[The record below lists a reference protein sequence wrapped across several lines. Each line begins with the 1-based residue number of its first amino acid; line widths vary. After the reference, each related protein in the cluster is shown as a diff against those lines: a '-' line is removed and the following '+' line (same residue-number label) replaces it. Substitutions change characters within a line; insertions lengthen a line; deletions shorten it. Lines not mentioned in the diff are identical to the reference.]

1 LVRQFIPKS
10 RRLSTVSDKEL
21 AMIQDRLNNRR
32 RKRLG
37 YKTPLEVF
45 SHKFGRVALRAYI
58 QGVFSG
64 EVPMFFLAFKRQLYV
79 SALVSALAPGVASAQ
94 SLKAGVL
101 QCHLSGGVGMILM
114 MNQSLDCVFKSQSGG
129 PTSHYIGRLTNV
141 GANIG
146 ISGPGRMVWGVLAA
160 TNNLAPGALAG
171 DFVGAQG
178 SVAVGAGAGGAVL
191 VGGSNR
197 SISLQPISVS
207 VGTGLNL
214 SAGIGSLNLQYMPV
228 TPSPPF
234 PRLPRAAW

>member
-1 LVRQFIPKS
+1 MTI
-10 RRLSTVSDKEL
+10 
-21 AMIQDRLNNRR
+21 
-32 RKRLG
+32 
-37 YKTPLEVF
+37 
-45 SHKFGRVALRAYI
+45 RAFMR
-58 QGVFSG
+58 GLC
-64 EVPMFFLAFKRQLYV
+64 VPAFLAL
-79 SALVSALAPGVASAQ
+79 LAPGVASAQ

-114 MNQSLDCVFKSQSGG
+114 MNQSLDCVFKSNSGNR
-129 PTSHYIGRLTNV
+129 THYIGRLTNV

-160 TNNLAPGALAG
+160 SNDLAPGALAG

-207 VGTGLNL
+207 VGTGLNV
-214 SAGIGSLNLQYMPV
+214 SAGVGSLNLQYMPV

-234 PRLPRAAW
+234 PRIPSTAW

>member
-1 LVRQFIPKS
+1 MSFWSFR
-10 RRLSTVSDKEL
+10 
-21 AMIQDRLNNRR
+21 
-32 RKRLG
+32 
-37 YKTPLEVF
+37 
-45 SHKFGRVALRAYI
+45 
-58 QGVFSG
+58 
-64 EVPMFFLAFKRQLYV
+64 RQLCA
-79 SALVSALAPGVASAQ
+79 SALLAVLAPGVASAQ
-94 SLKAGVL
+94 SLKVGVL

-114 MNQSLDCVFKSQSGG
+114 QNQSLDCVFRNRAGG
-129 PTSHYIGRLTNV
+129 PSSHYLGRLTNV

-160 TNNLAPGALAG
+160 TNDLAPGALAG

-191 VGGSNR
+191 VGGSNK

-234 PRLPRAAW
+234 PRLPKTAW

>member
-1 LVRQFIPKS
+1 MLFRTFQ
-10 RRLSTVSDKEL
+10 RGLC
-21 AMIQDRLNNRR
+21 
-32 RKRLG
+32 
-37 YKTPLEVF
+37 
-45 SHKFGRVALRAYI
+45 
-58 QGVFSG
+58 
-64 EVPMFFLAFKRQLYV
+64 V
-79 SALVSALAPGVASAQ
+79 SALLAVLAPGAASAQ

-114 MNQSLDCVFKSQSGG
+114 MNQSLDCVFKSNSGAR
-129 PTSHYIGRLTNV
+129 SHYIGRLTNV

-146 ISGPGRMVWGVLAA
+146 ISGAGRMVWGVLAA

-178 SVAVGAGAGGAVL
+178 SVAVGAGAGGAIL

-234 PRLPRAAW
+234 LRIPRTAW

>member
-1 LVRQFIPKS
+1 MSIWS
-10 RRLSTVSDKEL
+10 
-21 AMIQDRLNNRR
+21 
-32 RKRLG
+32 
-37 YKTPLEVF
+37 
-45 SHKFGRVALRAYI
+45 LR
-58 QGVFSG
+58 
-64 EVPMFFLAFKRQLYV
+64 RQLCV
-79 SALVSALAPGVASAQ
+79 SALLAVLAPGVASAQ

-114 MNQSLDCVFKSQSGG
+114 MNQSLDCVFKSNSGAR
-129 PTSHYIGRLTNV
+129 THYIGRLTNV

-160 TNNLAPGALAG
+160 SNDLAPGALAG

-207 VGTGLNL
+207 VGTGLNV
-214 SAGIGSLNLQYMPV
+214 SAGVGSLNLQYMPV

-234 PRLPRAAW
+234 PRLPSAAW

>member
-1 LVRQFIPKS
+1 MSFWS
-10 RRLSTVSDKEL
+10 
-21 AMIQDRLNNRR
+21 
-32 RKRLG
+32 
-37 YKTPLEVF
+37 
-45 SHKFGRVALRAYI
+45 LR
-58 QGVFSG
+58 
-64 EVPMFFLAFKRQLYV
+64 RQLCV
-79 SALVSALAPGVASAQ
+79 SALLAVLVPGVASAQ

-114 MNQSLDCVFKSQSGG
+114 MNQSLDCVFKSSTGAR
-129 PTSHYIGRLTNV
+129 THYIGRLTNV

-160 TNNLAPGALAG
+160 SNSLAPGALAG

-191 VGGSNR
+191 VGGSNN

-207 VGTGLNL
+207 VGTGLNV
-214 SAGIGSLNLQYMPV
+214 SAGVGSLNLQYMPV

-234 PRLPRAAW
+234 PRLPSTAW

>member
-1 LVRQFIPKS
+1 MCVRK
-10 RRLSTVSDKEL
+10 
-21 AMIQDRLNNRR
+21 
-32 RKRLG
+32 
-37 YKTPLEVF
+37 F
-45 SHKFGRVALRAYI
+45 S
-58 QGVFSG
+58 
-64 EVPMFFLAFKRQLYV
+64 RQLCV
-79 SALVSALAPGVASAQ
+79 AALLTVIAPGFAMAQ
-94 SLKAGVL
+94 SIKAGLL

-114 MNQSLDCVFKSQSGG
+114 MNQSLDCVFKSNRGG
-129 PTSHYIGRLTNV
+129 PSSHYLGRLTNV

-214 SAGIGSLNLQYMPV
+214 SAGVGSLNLQYMPV

-234 PRLPRAAW
+234 LRIPRTAW

>member
-1 LVRQFIPKS
+1 MSFWNFR
-10 RRLSTVSDKEL
+10 
-21 AMIQDRLNNRR
+21 
-32 RKRLG
+32 
-37 YKTPLEVF
+37 
-45 SHKFGRVALRAYI
+45 
-58 QGVFSG
+58 
-64 EVPMFFLAFKRQLYV
+64 RQLCAAV
-79 SALVSALAPGVASAQ
+79 IVAALGPGAASAQ

-114 MNQSLDCVFKSQSGG
+114 MNQSLDCVFKSKAGG
-129 PTSHYIGRLTNV
+129 PPSHYIGRLTNV

-207 VGTGLNL
+207 VGTGLNV
-214 SAGIGSLNLQYMPV
+214 SAGVGSLNLQYMPV

-234 PRLPRAAW
+234 PRLPSTAW

>member
-1 LVRQFIPKS
+1 MLLRGF
-10 RRLSTVSDKEL
+10 RR
-21 AMIQDRLNNRR
+21 
-32 RKRLG
+32 
-37 YKTPLEVF
+37 PL
-45 SHKFGRVALRAYI
+45 
-58 QGVFSG
+58 GVF
-64 EVPMFFLAFKRQLYV
+64 
-79 SALVSALAPGVASAQ
+79 ALLSVLAPGAALSQ
-94 SLKAGVL
+94 SLKVGVL

-114 MNQSLDCVFKSQSGG
+114 MNQALDCVFRSQSGG
-129 PTSHYIGRLTNV
+129 PASHYIGRLTNV

-178 SVAVGAGAGGAVL
+178 SVAVGEGAGGAVL

-207 VGTGLNL
+207 VGSGLNL

>member
-1 LVRQFIPKS
+1 MRWKS
-10 RRLSTVSDKEL
+10 SAAVCGMVLL
-21 AMIQDRLNNRR
+21 AN
-32 RKRLG
+32 
-37 YKTPLEVF
+37 T
-45 SHKFGRVALRAYI
+45 
-58 QGVFSG
+58 
-64 EVPMFFLAFKRQLYV
+64 
-79 SALVSALAPGVASAQ
+79 PGVSLAQ

-114 MNQSLDCVFKSQSGG
+114 QNQALDCVFRSKSGQ
-129 PTSHYIGRLTNV
+129 TSHYIGRLTNV

-160 TNNLAPGALAG
+160 TNNVAPGALAG

-228 TPSPPF
+228 TTPPPF
-234 PRLPRAAW
+234 PRLPRAW